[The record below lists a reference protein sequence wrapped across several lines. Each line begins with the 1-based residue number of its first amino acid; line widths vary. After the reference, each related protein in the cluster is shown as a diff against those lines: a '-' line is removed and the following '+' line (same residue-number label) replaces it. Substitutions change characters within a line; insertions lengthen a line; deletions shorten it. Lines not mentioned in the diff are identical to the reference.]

1 MSSINDYQA
10 IEIELTSQ
18 CNIRCPG
25 CARNVHG
32 DTNPNLKLETISYET
47 FIKRIP
53 QHVLKGKSISFCGAF
68 GEPLMHKDFIKIL
81 EYIVDC
87 GAKNIGIDTNGSL
100 RTKEWWER
108 LGKIQK
114 THVTFSVDGHKET
127 NHLYRV
133 RAKFDKIIENMKA
146 FKKAGGNGT
155 WKYIVFQHNQ
165 HEIDIAREEAKKL
178 GLNFQ
183 TMINTRIPDKS
194 WPTYKE
200 IESKTKVNHIANKFI
215 ENKKNFVNSDL
226 IEVMQHKAP
235 TPIKEKK
242 ISCWMLNEFGLFLGF
257 DGKVWPCCYFNSVYH
272 EYTFLSADEQDS
284 YTLEKNT
291 GKYLHHLDNYYG
303 KNWNSIYHKTWEQ
316 ILEHDFY
323 KNHLSETLKTNPLTT
338 CIQSCTKTV

>member
-1 MSSINDYQA
+1 MSSINDYQT

-127 NHLYRV
+127 NHLYR
-133 RAKFDKIIENMKA
+133 
-146 FKKAGGNGT
+146 
-155 WKYIVFQHNQ
+155 
-165 HEIDIAREEAKKL
+165 
-178 GLNFQ
+178 
-183 TMINTRIPDKS
+183 
-194 WPTYKE
+194 
-200 IESKTKVNHIANKFI
+200 
-215 ENKKNFVNSDL
+215 
-226 IEVMQHKAP
+226 
-235 TPIKEKK
+235 
-242 ISCWMLNEFGLFLGF
+242 
-257 DGKVWPCCYFNSVYH
+257 
-272 EYTFLSADEQDS
+272 
-284 YTLEKNT
+284 TL
-291 GKYLHHLDNYYG
+291 L
-303 KNWNSIYHKTWEQ
+303 
-316 ILEHDFY
+316 
-323 KNHLSETLKTNPLTT
+323 
-338 CIQSCTKTV
+338 

>member
-1 MSSINDYQA
+1 MSSINDYQT
-10 IEIELTSQ
+10 IEIELTSH

-155 WKYIVFQHNQ
+155 WKYIIFQHNQ

-242 ISCWMLNEFGLFLGF
+242 IVCWMLNELGLFLGF

-338 CIQSCTKTV
+338 CTQSCTKTV